1 LPIDKEGDPMD
12 SRSSLAAP
20 LLDRM
25 LVTATVAE
33 VAPAAAR
40 MRRVR
45 LRVPDLDWTPGQ
57 HVRVLLG
64 DPVSWQAVRSGFRDL
79 LRTYTVLDLDRP
91 AGLLDLC
98 VLDHGEGP
106 GSRWGGT
113 VAPGDEVS
121 FLRPEGRLVP
131 QDAPFHL
138 VVGEETAQVPIAAI
152 LRALPEDARVAG
164 VVEVAAAADRLAFP
178 RADELSWT
186 YRGDAAAA
194 DSPTLLA
201 ALRAL
206 DLPADG
212 VAYVAGEAK
221 TCSAVR
227 RHLVTERGWPG
238 RSVLTKPFWTPGK
251 RGLD

>member
-1 LPIDKEGDPMD
+1 MTT
-12 SRSSLAAP
+12 RSSLAAP
-20 LLDRM
+20 LLDRV
-25 LVTATVAE
+25 LVAATVVE
-33 VAPAAAR
+33 VEPVAAR
-40 MRRVR
+40 MRRIR
-45 LRVPDLDWTPGQ
+45 LRVPDLEWTPGQ

-98 VLDHGEGP
+98 VLDHGDGP
-106 GSRWGGT
+106 GSRWGRT
-113 VAPGDEVS
+113 AAAGDEVS

-131 QDAPFHL
+131 RDAGFHL
-138 VVGEETAQVPIAAI
+138 FVGEETAQVAIAAI
-152 LRALPEDARVAG
+152 LRALPEDARVGG
-164 VVEVAAAADRLAFP
+164 VVEVADAADRLDFP
-178 RADELSWT
+178 RADELTWT
-186 YRGDAAAA
+186 HRGAAPAA

-221 TCSAVR
+221 ACSAVR
-227 RHLVTERGWPG
+227 RHLVLERKWPG
-238 RSVLTKPFWTPGK
+238 RSVVTKPFWTPGK
-251 RGLD
+251 RGMD